1 VTKIPEEIKKMNIE
15 TMDFNNHENIRYL
28 INLLLNVT
36 ESQSKTIDDLSKE
49 NQSLKDEVNR
59 LKGEKGK

>member
-1 VTKIPEEIKKMNIE
+1 MTKIPEEIKKMNIE